1 MKKQNFLYV
10 ILAAGLF
17 TTGCKKQL
25 DQVNPNQQTSETF
38 WKSQADAIAGVNA
51 IYSSLLPDGG
61 YMRCTPLMMD
71 TRGDDAKSN
80 SPWDQMY
87 NSGKLA

>member
-1 MKKQNFLYV
+1 MAQMKKLLIIAIGSFS
-10 ILAAGLF
+10 LF
-17 TTGCKKQL
+17 GCSKQL
-25 DQVNPNQQTSETF
+25 EQVNPNAQTSASF
-38 WKSQADAIAGVNA
+38 WKTQDDAIAGINA
-51 IYSSLLPDGG
+51 AYSSLLPDGG

-87 NSGKLA
+87 NC